1 MCRLACLR
9 LLRRVPKA
17 TILGWYAV
25 LMLQLAG
32 SNLIGTAAGSCPRQA
47 GNWID
52 SSTPA
57 EACTKSIC
65 TGSYAQCSTVAPAKE
80 DLVLVFSDEF
90 NRQGRDFIGQD
101 GDRIW
106 AAMDMYY
113 SSDFAEEQNYKPDKV
128 TVSGGA
134 LRLTMVNES
143 SEAIQNSVNGP
154 VNVRMNKTSGMVQS
168 WNKFCF
174 TGGLVEFS
182 IKLPGSA
189 DVSGL
194 WGAAWLEGNLGRA
207 GYLRST
213 AGRWPYSY
221 DTCAGSGR
229 LAWSAADGQRVNR
242 CTNSRGRGAP
252 EIDVLEYGIFAPPGQ
267 TTPVPTFVHTMQM
280 GPIAPPLTSF
290 MLPDASGQIP
300 GIRIPGAVDPARA
313 TYLSPPYGVMNKP
326 GFPRAGSDL
335 TDTYSGLSKL
345 GPQHFDSYHTYS
357 VLWEPGEHI
366 RWYLDDHFLFEV
378 NKEAL
383 RAQTNSAGDSIGDR
397 LIPQEAMYF
406 ILNLAM
412 SNKSWSKVSP
422 DLKLPATMS
431 VDYVRVYQR
440 QSAVNVGCSPPDYPT
455 QEEIACNKDE
465 YLAPGETRLW
475 NLGACGHIG
484 SKDNVILLGFSVA
497 VAFAALAAGA
507 LWWLF
512 TRVKQFEKEQAGKL
526 CPEEEAALRVGNK
539 EAGFLC

>member
-221 DTCAGSGR
+221 DTCAGSGE
-229 LAWSAADGQRVNR
+229 LSWSGNVGQRINR
-242 CTNSRGRGAP
+242 CNNPIGRGAP
-252 EIDVLEYGIFAPPGQ
+252 EIDVLEYGIFRRSKDAPPE
-267 TTPVPTFVHTMQM
+267 PTCVHTLQ
-280 GPIAPPLTSF
+280 IAPVAPNLTSW
-290 MLPDASGQIP
+290 LTEDPTTHEAVP
-300 GIRIPGAVDPARA
+300 KEPGAYMPGAKDP
-313 TYLSPPYGVMNKP
+313 N
-326 GFPRAGSDL
+326 
-335 TDTYSGLSKL
+335 
-345 GPQHFDSYHTYS
+345 
-357 VLWEPGEHI
+357 
-366 RWYLDDHFLFEV
+366 
-378 NKEAL
+378 
-383 RAQTNSAGDSIGDR
+383 AQTYIPATTNAGAMTAVDESSKVTYWRIGASAGG
-397 LIPQEAMYF
+397 
-406 ILNLAM
+406 
-412 SNKSWSKVSP
+412 
-422 DLKLPATMS
+422 
-431 VDYVRVYQR
+431 
-440 QSAVNVGCSPPDYPT
+440 
-455 QEEIACNKDE
+455 
-465 YLAPGETRLW
+465 
-475 NLGACGHIG
+475 
-484 SKDNVILLGFSVA
+484 
-497 VAFAALAAGA
+497 
-507 LWWLF
+507 
-512 TRVKQFEKEQAGKL
+512 
-526 CPEEEAALRVGNK
+526 
-539 EAGFLC
+539 